1 MPAQLTLRL
10 AWSLRI
16 AHGQLQLRNVTPNIS
31 SLPVRE
37 PEFAIASR
45 VQILRIS
52 SLHERLILKKTDGI
66 LDDPKVGV
74 HVPYDAES
82 SFDVA
87 TPRLCP
93 RELSTGAAGVHR
105 HDVGRPAVLEKI
117 VNWAFEPPGADV
129 GNHRGL
135 EFGVDVDR

>member
-16 AHGQLQLRNVTPNIS
+16 THGQLQLRNVTPNVS
-31 SLPVRE
+31 CLPVRK

-52 SLHERLILKKTDGI
+52 SLHEGLILKKTDGI

-74 HVPYDAES
+74 QVPYDTES
-82 SFDVA
+82 IFDVA
-87 TPRLCP
+87 TPL
-93 RELSTGAAGVHR
+93 
-105 HDVGRPAVLEKI
+105 
-117 VNWAFEPPGADV
+117 
-129 GNHRGL
+129 
-135 EFGVDVDR
+135 